1 MNEKLIEKK
10 LRLGVKKLG
19 GKALKFV
26 SPGYDGVT
34 DRLILMPGGRIWFRE
49 IKTTGKKLTPLQAK
63 FIKDMTALGFDA
75 SMIDSEENLKRFLKT
90 IQELDWDD
98 L

>member
-10 LRLGVKKLG
+10 LRLEVKKLG

-34 DRLILMPGGRIWFRE
+34 DRIVLMPGGRIWFRE
-49 IKTTGKKLTPLQAK
+49 IKTTGKKLTPLQQV
-63 FIKDMTALGFDA
+63 FIADVTALGFDA
-75 SMIDSEENLKRFLKT
+75 DVIDDEVTLSEFLKS
-90 IQELDWDD
+90 IR
-98 L
+98 